1 MPTFGSI
8 SQCGYR
14 ISSFLKKATG
24 HSFSGSS
31 MMAIWLCR
39 VWRNACTLTRKSLK
53 FTVADTVK
61 NSLGILFRNEK
72 CNYQSFSL
80 FRQISLGSQ
89 IRSSS
94 FTQWARILSKGRVS
108 SCTHLPVGI
117 PADIHSCGLGYP
129 LPSDALGVL
138 PQLFLHGSLTGNS
151 VRPVNFLQPL
161 LCWASPGSGTAWGGC
176 WLSPWLCWSLTRCSF
191 PLSSFSKGN

>member
-1 MPTFGSI
+1 MAAAWWLFGCPGSDEI
-8 SQCGYR
+8 PVRSQE
-14 ISSFLKKATG
+14 TP
-24 HSFSGSS
+24 
-31 MMAIWLCR
+31 
-39 VWRNACTLTRKSLK
+39 LK
-53 FTVADTVK
+53 FTIADIVK

-72 CNYQSFSL
+72 CNYQSFSP

-89 IRSSS
+89 IRSSW

-129 LPSDALGVL
+129 LPSDALGAL

-161 LCWASPGSGTAWGGC
+161 LCWASPGSGTAWGSC
-176 WLSPWLCWSLTRCSF
+176 WLPPWLCWSLTRCSF